1 MPISRQEVLRLYKN
15 LIIYS
20 KNLKFTDSTYFRK
33 KVITEF
39 RRNKTLTAS
48 EDISYAYKVREVVNM
63 VKISLKIT

>member
-33 KVITEF
+33 KVLTEF
-39 RRNKTLTAS
+39 RRNKKLAAP
-48 EDISYAYKVREVVNM
+48 EDISFAYKVRVRW
-63 VKISLKIT
+63 